1 MALQRVIP
9 ILLIENGR
17 LVKTVRFRRPSYVGD
32 PLNTLRIFNRL
43 EVDEICFLDIGAA
56 RRRYPPPLSLVREL
70 SSQAFMPISYG
81 GGVSNLDIA
90 QTIVGYGVEKII
102 LATSAFDS
110 MAFIEKLAG
119 KIGSQSVVCAL
130 DVRRNIWG
138 RWTVY
143 VQGGQRRTGLEVRDA
158 IRWVQSAGAGEIILT
173 DIQREGTWL
182 GLNRGLLE
190 YVLPVVKVPLV
201 LHGGAHS
208 AADVEAALAYAG
220 VSGVAIGSLA
230 VYQKKGGGV
239 LISYPGVERKM
250 VTFSNPALGV
260 QTHSGPRQSLL

>member
-1 MALQRVIP
+1 MQRLIP

-43 EVDEICFLDIGAA
+43 EVDEICFVDIGAA
-56 RRRYPPPLSLVREL
+56 RRRYPPPLSLIREL
-70 SSQAFMPISYG
+70 SAQAFMPISYG
-81 GGVSNLDIA
+81 GGIASLDVA
-90 QTIVGYGVEKII
+90 QTIVEYGVEKLIVG
-102 LATSAFDS
+102 TNAFDS
-110 MAFIEKLAG
+110 PTFVERLAG
-119 KIGSQSVVCAL
+119 KIGSQSVVCAM
-130 DVRRNIWG
+130 DVKRNLWG

-143 VQGGQRRTGLEVRDA
+143 VQGAQRQTRLEVRDA

-182 GLNRGLLE
+182 GLNRDLLE
-190 YVLPVVKVPLV
+190 YVLPVVTVPLV

-208 AADVEAALAYAG
+208 GADVEAILAYPG

-239 LISYPGVERKM
+239 LIGYPTVQRTM
-250 VTFSNPALGV
+250 VTFANPR
-260 QTHSGPRQSLL
+260 P